1 MKKILNYTC
10 GFISEA
16 VSIKKLLF
24 LLIFLPSII
33 FGQDI
38 NDLKQDVGIKALS
51 EMSDKEIN
59 AYWIQAQER
68 GYTLDQIKTL
78 ARAQGASESDLME
91 FEKRIKDIGETDLE
105 GQDDDLL
112 KTKNELTSIFG
123 LKIDEESREKVEESY
138 SFVNLGVFGSEFFN
152 NPNINT
158 SPQLNIA
165 TPESYELGPGD
176 ELAIS
181 IWGAAENEYSSKI
194 SREGYLKIERIGPVY
209 LSGLTIVEAKSKLKD
224 RLSKIYSGLNSNYNK
239 VFIDVSLLSSRSIIV
254 NITGNIQ
261 APGTYTLS
269 SLISPLNAIYAAGGP
284 SNNGSYRD
292 IKILRGGKEIH
303 SIDLY
308 DYFVKGDLKNFSLRD
323 QDVILI
329 PTYKKRVFLNG
340 EFKTNGIF
348 EVKENESV
356 SDLLLYNGGIAS
368 FGAKSEIYIE
378 RIDGLGKSI
387 KTVSKNDFKTFLL
400 NDGDIIEAR
409 RVGDEIKNSVSVEG
423 AVMIPGQ
430 YELVKNPDIISLIKS
445 AGGLKENA
453 LKKRGYIIREV
464 DGFPQEVKTVDLE
477 RVLSLTENYTLIN
490 NDKLVIASIEELSG
504 SKFVSISGEVN
515 KGGDYPFF
523 TGMTIV
529 DLILMSK
536 GLTEKGSYDGINVYR
551 STYDKNQLNPVET
564 FTTSLNDGYSNLS
577 SKNNIE
583 LFENDL
589 VVIRS
594 KLGYQAKEYVSVSG
608 LVKKPGN
615 YALKSNEY
623 SVYDLIEDF
632 DGFLP
637 NAQLNGVKLKRKI
650 VNDKVKGL
658 INNLDSDNIDNE
670 IELDEFIEIG
680 LDINRITD
688 SNGRLDEY
696 NLTLKSGDE
705 IIVPKTDNSI
715 EVSGSV
721 QKATAMS
728 YRKGLTTLAAINA
741 AGGFGLDAKKSR
753 VYVIYQ
759 NGSINSTKSFLFFK
773 NYPKLLPGAKVFV
786 PKKNEKRDETS
797 VGEIV
802 GYTTSLVSIIALIKS
817 L

>member
-1 MKKILNYTC
+1 MYICEFIGEAMK
-10 GFISEA
+10 
-16 VSIKKLLF
+16 IKRILLF
-24 LLIFLPSII
+24 LLLIPTILFS
-33 FGQDI
+33 QDI
-38 NDLKQDVGIKALS
+38 SDLKQDMNMKTLR
-51 EMSDKEIN
+51 EMSDKEIKS
-59 AYWIQAQER
+59 YWMQAQER
-68 GYTLDQIKTL
+68 GYTLNQIKTL
-78 ARAQGASESDLME
+78 ARAQGASESDLIE
-91 FEKRIKDIGETDLE
+91 FERRVIKIGETDLKE
-105 GQDDDLL
+105 EEDDLV
-112 KTKNELTSIFG
+112 KTQNELTSIFG
-123 LKIDEESREKVEESY
+123 LKIDEKSEEEVDEPY

-158 SPQLNIA
+158 SPQINIA

-209 LSGLTIVEAKSKLKD
+209 LSGLTIMEAKSKLKD

-239 VFIDVSLLSSRSIIV
+239 VFIDVSLLSSRSIII

-284 SNNGSYRD
+284 SDNGSYRD
-292 IKILRGGKEIH
+292 IKILRSGKEIH

-308 DYFVKGDLKNFSLRD
+308 DYFVKGGLKSFSLRD

-329 PTYKKRVFLNG
+329 PSYKKRVFLNG

-368 FGAKSEIYIE
+368 FGTKSEIYIE

-387 KTVSKNDFKTFLL
+387 KTVSKNDFKTFVL

-423 AVMIPGQ
+423 AIMIPGQ
-430 YELVKNPDIISLIKS
+430 YELLKNPDIISLIKS

-477 RVLSLTENYTLIN
+477 RVLSLTENYTLRN

-504 SKFVSISGEVN
+504 PKSVSISGEIN
-515 KGGDYPFF
+515 EGGSYPFF

-536 GLTEKGSYDGINVYR
+536 GLTEKGSYDDINIYR
-551 STYDKNQLNPVET
+551 STYDKSQLNPVET

-577 SKNNIE
+577 SKDNIE
-583 LFENDL
+583 LLENDL

-594 KLGYQAKEYVSVSG
+594 KLGYQVKEFVSVSG

-623 SVYDLIEDF
+623 SVYDLIQDF

-637 NAQLNGVKLKRKI
+637 DAQLNGVKLKRKVI
-650 VNDKVKGL
+650 NDKVEELVG
-658 INNLDSDNIDNE
+658 NLDDDIDDR
-670 IELDEFIEIG
+670 IELDNFIEIG
-680 LDINRITD
+680 LDINRIKD

-705 IIVPKTDNSI
+705 IIIPKTDNSI

-728 YRKGLTTLAAINA
+728 YRRGLTTIAAINA

-786 PKKNEKRDETS
+786 PKKSEKTNQTS

>member
-1 MKKILNYTC
+1 MYKCEFIGEAMK
-10 GFISEA
+10 
-16 VSIKKLLF
+16 IKRILLF
-24 LLIFLPSII
+24 LLLIPTMVFS
-33 FGQDI
+33 QDVS
-38 NDLKQDVGIKALS
+38 DLKQNVNVKNLR
-51 EMSDKEIN
+51 EMSDKEIKS
-59 AYWIQAQER
+59 YWMQAQER
-68 GYTLDQIKTL
+68 GYTLNQIKTL
-78 ARAQGASESDLME
+78 ARAQGASESDLIE
-91 FEKRIKDIGETDLE
+91 FERRVMKIGETDLKE
-105 GQDDDLL
+105 EDDDLV
-112 KTKNELTSIFG
+112 KTQNELTSIFG
-123 LKIDEESREKVEESY
+123 LKIDEKSEEEVDEPY

-158 SPQLNIA
+158 SPQINIA

-209 LSGLTIVEAKSKLKD
+209 LSGLTIMEAKSKLKD

-239 VFIDVSLLSSRSIIV
+239 VFIDVSLLSSRSIII
-254 NITGNIQ
+254 NITGNVQ

-284 SNNGSYRD
+284 SDNGSYRD

-308 DYFVKGDLKNFSLRD
+308 DYFVKGGLKSFSLRD

-329 PTYKKRVFLNG
+329 PSYKKRVFLNG

-368 FGAKSEIYIE
+368 FGTKSEIYIE

-423 AVMIPGQ
+423 AIMIPGQ
-430 YELVKNPDIISLIKS
+430 YELLKNPDIISLIKS

-477 RVLSLTENYTLIN
+477 RVLSLTENYTLRN

-504 SKFVSISGEVN
+504 PKSVSISGEIN
-515 KGGDYPFF
+515 EDGSYPFF

-536 GLTEKGSYDGINVYR
+536 GLTEKGSYDDINIYR
-551 STYDKNQLNPVET
+551 STYDKSQLNPVET

-577 SKNNIE
+577 SKDNIE
-583 LFENDL
+583 LLENDL

-594 KLGYQAKEYVSVSG
+594 KLGYQVKEFVSVSG

-623 SVYDLIEDF
+623 SVYDLIQDF

-637 NAQLNGVKLKRKI
+637 DAQLNGVKLKRKVI
-650 VNDKVKGL
+650 NDEVKELVGD
-658 INNLDSDNIDNE
+658 LDDDID
-670 IELDEFIEIG
+670 DFIEIG

-705 IIVPKTDNSI
+705 IIIPKTDNSI

-728 YRKGLTTLAAINA
+728 YRRGLTTIAAINA

-786 PKKNEKRDETS
+786 PKKSEKTNQTS

>member
-1 MKKILNYTC
+1 MYICEFIGEAMK
-10 GFISEA
+10 
-16 VSIKKLLF
+16 IKRILLF
-24 LLIFLPSII
+24 LLLIPTILFS
-33 FGQDI
+33 QDI
-38 NDLKQDVGIKALS
+38 SDLKQDMNMKTLR
-51 EMSDKEIN
+51 EMSDKEIKS
-59 AYWIQAQER
+59 YWMQAQER
-68 GYTLDQIKTL
+68 GYTLNQIKTL
-78 ARAQGASESDLME
+78 ARAQGASESDLIE
-91 FEKRIKDIGETDLE
+91 FERRVIKIGETDLKE
-105 GQDDDLL
+105 EEDDLV
-112 KTKNELTSIFG
+112 KTQNELTSIFG
-123 LKIDEESREKVEESY
+123 LKIDEKSEEEVDEPY

-158 SPQLNIA
+158 SPQINIA

-209 LSGLTIVEAKSKLKD
+209 LSGLTIMEAKSKLKD

-284 SNNGSYRD
+284 SDNGSYRD

-308 DYFVKGDLKNFSLRD
+308 DYFVKGGLKSFSLRD

-329 PTYKKRVFLNG
+329 PSYKKRVFLNG

-368 FGAKSEIYIE
+368 FGTKSEIYIE

-423 AVMIPGQ
+423 AIMIPGQ
-430 YELVKNPDIISLIKS
+430 YELLKNPDIISLIKS

-477 RVLSLTENYTLIN
+477 RVLSLTENYTLRN

-504 SKFVSISGEVN
+504 PKSVSISGEIN
-515 KGGDYPFF
+515 EGGSYPFF

-536 GLTEKGSYDGINVYR
+536 GLTEKGSYDDINIYR
-551 STYDKNQLNPVET
+551 STYDKSQLNPVET

-577 SKNNIE
+577 SKDNIE
-583 LFENDL
+583 LLENDL

-594 KLGYQAKEYVSVSG
+594 KLGYQVKEFVSVSG

-623 SVYDLIEDF
+623 SVYDLIQDF

-637 NAQLNGVKLKRKI
+637 DAQLNGVKLKRKVI
-650 VNDKVKGL
+650 NDEVKELVG
-658 INNLDSDNIDNE
+658 NLDDDIDDR
-670 IELDEFIEIG
+670 IELDDFIEIG
-680 LDINRITD
+680 LDINRIAD

-705 IIVPKTDNSI
+705 IIIPKTDNSI

-728 YRKGLTTLAAINA
+728 YRRGLTTIAAINA

-786 PKKNEKRDETS
+786 PKKDEKTNRTS

>member
-38 NDLKQDVGIKALS
+38 NDLKQDVVGIKALS

-59 AYWIQAQER
+59 TYWIQAQER

-105 GQDDDLL
+105 DQDDDLL

-464 DGFPQEVKTVDLE
+464 DGFPQEVKTIDL
-477 RVLSLTENYTLIN
+477 VSENHELRN
-490 NDKLVIASIEELSG
+490 NDKLVIASIEELSPE
-504 SKFVSISGEVN
+504 KNITINGEVN
-515 KGGDYPFF
+515 NPGLYPFF
-523 TGMTIV
+523 KGMTIV
-529 DLILMSK
+529 DLILMS
-536 GLTEKGSYDGINVYR
+536 GGVNDKGSNNAITVYR
-551 STYDKNQLNPVET
+551 STYDETMQNPIET
-564 FTTSLNDGYSNLS
+564 IIVDLNDEYDNLS
-577 SKNNIE
+577 SSQNIK
-583 LFENDL
+583 LKKNDL
-589 VVIRS
+589 IIVRS
-594 KLGYQAKEYVSVSG
+594 KAGYQSVEFVSVSG

-615 YALKSNEY
+615 YAIKNNKY
-623 SVYDLIEDF
+623 SVFDIINDF
-632 DGFLP
+632 GGFLP
-637 NAQLNGVKLKRKI
+637 DAELNGIKIKRPVDIKKLEE
-650 VNDKVKGL
+650 L
-658 INNLDSDNIDNE
+658 ATDSLE
-670 IELDEFIEIG
+670 IEIDEFIEVG
-680 LDINRITD
+680 LNIERILK
-688 SNGRLDEY
+688 SNGSLDQY
-696 NLTLKSGDE
+696 NLVLKNGDQ
-705 IIVPKTDNSI
+705 IIVPKVDNSI
-715 EVSGSV
+715 EVSGEV
-721 QKATAMS
+721 QKPTAIS
-728 YRKGLTTLAAINA
+728 YYKGLTSISAVNKS
-741 AGGFGLDAKKSR
+741 GGFTNNAKRSR
-753 VYVIYQ
+753 LYVVYQ
-759 NGSINSTKSFLFFK
+759 NGDIASTKKFLFFN
-773 NYPKLLPGAKVFV
+773 NYPKLLPGSKIFI
-786 PKKNEKRDETS
+786 PKKPESKSTTS

>member
-1 MKKILNYTC
+1 MYICEFIGEAMK
-10 GFISEA
+10 
-16 VSIKKLLF
+16 IKRILLF
-24 LLIFLPSII
+24 LLLIPTILFS
-33 FGQDI
+33 QDVS
-38 NDLKQDVGIKALS
+38 DLKQDMNMKTLR
-51 EMSDKEIN
+51 EMSDKEIKS
-59 AYWIQAQER
+59 YWMQAQER
-68 GYTLDQIKTL
+68 GYTLNQIKTL
-78 ARAQGASESDLME
+78 ARAQGASESDLIE
-91 FEKRIKDIGETDLE
+91 FERRVMKIGETDLKE
-105 GQDDDLL
+105 EDDDLV
-112 KTKNELTSIFG
+112 KTQNELTSIFG
-123 LKIDEESREKVEESY
+123 LKIDEKSEEEVDEPY

-158 SPQLNIA
+158 SPQINIA

-209 LSGLTIVEAKSKLKD
+209 LSGLTIMEAKSKLKD

-239 VFIDVSLLSSRSIIV
+239 VFIDVSLLSSRSIII

-284 SNNGSYRD
+284 SDNGSYRD

-308 DYFVKGDLKNFSLRD
+308 DYFVKGGLKSFSLRD

-329 PTYKKRVFLNG
+329 PSYKKRVFLNG

-348 EVKENESV
+348 EIKENESV

-368 FGAKSEIYIE
+368 FGTKSEIYIE

-423 AVMIPGQ
+423 AIMIPGQ
-430 YELVKNPDIISLIKS
+430 YELLKNPDIISLIKS

-477 RVLSLTENYTLIN
+477 RVLSLTENYTLRN

-504 SKFVSISGEVN
+504 PKSVSISGEIN
-515 KGGDYPFF
+515 EGGSYPFF

-536 GLTEKGSYDGINVYR
+536 GLTEKGSYDDINIYR
-551 STYDKNQLNPVET
+551 STYDKSQLNPVET

-577 SKNNIE
+577 SKDNIE
-583 LFENDL
+583 LLENDL

-594 KLGYQAKEYVSVSG
+594 KLGYQVKEFVSVSG

-623 SVYDLIEDF
+623 SVYDLIQDF

-637 NAQLNGVKLKRKI
+637 DAQLNGVKLKRKVI
-650 VNDKVKGL
+650 NDKVKEFLG
-658 INNLDSDNIDNE
+658 NLDDDIDDR

-680 LDINRITD
+680 LDINRIND

-705 IIVPKTDNSI
+705 IIIPKTDNSI

-721 QKATAMS
+721 QKSTAMS
-728 YRKGLTTLAAINA
+728 YRKGLTTIAAINA

-759 NGSINSTKSFLFFK
+759 NGSIKSTKSFLFFK
-773 NYPKLLPGAKVFV
+773 SYPKLLPGAKVFV
-786 PKKNEKRDETS
+786 PKKGEKTNQTS

>member
-1 MKKILNYTC
+1 MYICEFIGEAMK
-10 GFISEA
+10 
-16 VSIKKLLF
+16 IKRILLF
-24 LLIFLPSII
+24 LLLIPTILFS
-33 FGQDI
+33 QDI
-38 NDLKQDVGIKALS
+38 SDLKQDMNMKTLR
-51 EMSDKEIN
+51 EMSDKEIKS
-59 AYWIQAQER
+59 YWMQAQER
-68 GYTLDQIKTL
+68 GYTLNQIKTL
-78 ARAQGASESDLME
+78 ARAQGASESDLIE
-91 FEKRIKDIGETDLE
+91 FERRVIKIGETDLKE
-105 GQDDDLL
+105 EDDDLV
-112 KTKNELTSIFG
+112 KTQNELTSIFG
-123 LKIDEESREKVEESY
+123 LKIDEKSEEEVDEPY

-158 SPQLNIA
+158 SPQINIA

-209 LSGLTIVEAKSKLKD
+209 LSGLTIMEAKSKLKD

-284 SNNGSYRD
+284 SDNGSYRD

-308 DYFVKGDLKNFSLRD
+308 DYFVKGGLKSFSLRD

-329 PTYKKRVFLNG
+329 PSYKKRVFLNG

-368 FGAKSEIYIE
+368 FGTKSEIYIE

-423 AVMIPGQ
+423 AIMIPGQ
-430 YELVKNPDIISLIKS
+430 YELLKNPDIISLIKS

-504 SKFVSISGEVN
+504 SKFVSISGEIN
-515 KGGDYPFF
+515 EGGRYPFF
-523 TGMTIV
+523 RGMTIV

-536 GLTEKGSYDGINVYR
+536 GLTEKGSYDDINIYR
-551 STYDKNQLNPVET
+551 STYDKSQLNPVET

-589 VVIRS
+589 VVVRS
-594 KLGYQAKEYVSVSG
+594 KLGYQVKEFVSVSG

-623 SVYDLIEDF
+623 SVYDLIQDF
-632 DGFLP
+632 EGFLP
-637 NAQLNGVKLKRKI
+637 DAQLNGVKLKRKVI
-650 VNDKVKGL
+650 NDKVEELVG
-658 INNLDSDNIDNE
+658 NLDDDIDDR
-670 IELDEFIEIG
+670 IELDNFIEIG

-705 IIVPKTDNSI
+705 IIIPKTDNSI

-728 YRKGLTTLAAINA
+728 YRRGLTTIAAINA

-786 PKKNEKRDETS
+786 PKKSEKTNGTS

>member
-1 MKKILNYTC
+1 MKTLR
-10 GFISEA
+10 
-16 VSIKKLLF
+16 
-24 LLIFLPSII
+24 
-33 FGQDI
+33 
-38 NDLKQDVGIKALS
+38 
-51 EMSDKEIN
+51 EMSDKEIKS
-59 AYWIQAQER
+59 YWMQAQER
-68 GYTLDQIKTL
+68 GYTLNQIKTL
-78 ARAQGASESDLME
+78 ARAQGASESDLIE
-91 FEKRIKDIGETDLE
+91 FERRVIKIGETDLKE
-105 GQDDDLL
+105 EDDDLV
-112 KTKNELTSIFG
+112 KTQNELTSIFG
-123 LKIDEESREKVEESY
+123 LKIDEKSEEEVDEPY

-158 SPQLNIA
+158 SPQINIA

-209 LSGLTIVEAKSKLKD
+209 LSGLTIMEAKSKLKD

-254 NITGNIQ
+254 NITGSIQ

-284 SNNGSYRD
+284 SDNGSYRD
-292 IKILRGGKEIH
+292 IKILRGGKQIH

-308 DYFVKGDLKNFSLRD
+308 DYFVKGGLKSFSLRD

-329 PTYKKRVFLNG
+329 PSYKKRVFLNG

-348 EVKENESV
+348 EIKENESV

-368 FGAKSEIYIE
+368 FGTKSEIYIE

-423 AVMIPGQ
+423 AIMIPGQ
-430 YELVKNPDIISLIKS
+430 YELIKNPDIISLIKS

-477 RVLSLTENYTLIN
+477 RVLSLTENYTLRN

-504 SKFVSISGEVN
+504 PKSVSISGEIN
-515 KGGDYPFF
+515 KDGSYPFF

-536 GLTEKGSYDGINVYR
+536 GLTEKGSYDDINIYR
-551 STYDKNQLNPVET
+551 STYDKSQLNPVET

-577 SKNNIE
+577 SKDNIE
-583 LFENDL
+583 LLENDL

-594 KLGYQAKEYVSVSG
+594 KLGYQVKEFVSVSG

-623 SVYDLIEDF
+623 SVYDLIQDF

-637 NAQLNGVKLKRKI
+637 DAQLNGVKLKRKVI
-650 VNDKVKGL
+650 NDEVKELVGD
-658 INNLDSDNIDNE
+658 LDDDID
-670 IELDEFIEIG
+670 DFIEIG
-680 LDINRITD
+680 LDINRIND

-705 IIVPKTDNSI
+705 IIIPKTDNSI

-728 YRKGLTTLAAINA
+728 YRRGLTTIAAINA

-753 VYVIYQ
+753 VYVVYQ

-773 NYPKLLPGAKVFV
+773 NYPRLLPGAKVFV
-786 PKKNEKRDETS
+786 PKKGEKTNRTS

>member
-1 MKKILNYTC
+1 MYICEFIGEAMK
-10 GFISEA
+10 
-16 VSIKKLLF
+16 IKRILLF
-24 LLIFLPSII
+24 LLLIPTILFS
-33 FGQDI
+33 Q
-38 NDLKQDVGIKALS
+38 NVSDLKQDMNMKTLR
-51 EMSDKEIN
+51 EMSDKEIKS
-59 AYWIQAQER
+59 YWMQAQER
-68 GYTLDQIKTL
+68 GYTLNQIKTL
-78 ARAQGASESDLME
+78 ARAQGASESDLIE
-91 FEKRIKDIGETDLE
+91 FERRVIKIGETDLKE
-105 GQDDDLL
+105 EDDDLV
-112 KTKNELTSIFG
+112 KTQNELTSIFG
-123 LKIDEESREKVEESY
+123 LKIDEKSEEEVDEPY

-158 SPQLNIA
+158 SPQINIA

-209 LSGLTIVEAKSKLKD
+209 LSGLTIMEAKSKLKD

-284 SNNGSYRD
+284 SDNGSYRD

-308 DYFVKGDLKNFSLRD
+308 DYFVKGGLKSFSLRD

-329 PTYKKRVFLNG
+329 PSYKKRVFLNG

-348 EVKENESV
+348 EIKENESV

-368 FGAKSEIYIE
+368 FGTKSEIYIE

-423 AVMIPGQ
+423 AIMIPGQ
-430 YELVKNPDIISLIKS
+430 YELIKNPDIISLIKS

-477 RVLSLTENYTLIN
+477 RVLSLTENYTLRN

-504 SKFVSISGEVN
+504 PKSVSISGEIN
-515 KGGDYPFF
+515 KDGSYPFF

-536 GLTEKGSYDGINVYR
+536 GLTEKGSYDDINIYR
-551 STYDKNQLNPVET
+551 STYDKSQLNPVET

-577 SKNNIE
+577 SKDNIE
-583 LFENDL
+583 LLENDL

-594 KLGYQAKEYVSVSG
+594 KLGYQVKEFVSVSG

-623 SVYDLIEDF
+623 SVYDLIQDF

-637 NAQLNGVKLKRKI
+637 DAQLNGVKLKRKVI
-650 VNDKVKGL
+650 NDEVKELVGD
-658 INNLDSDNIDNE
+658 LDDDID
-670 IELDEFIEIG
+670 DFIEIG

-705 IIVPKTDNSI
+705 IIIPKTDNSI

-728 YRKGLTTLAAINA
+728 YRRGLTTIAAINA

-753 VYVIYQ
+753 VYVVYQ

-786 PKKNEKRDETS
+786 PKKNEKTNQTS

>member
-1 MKKILNYTC
+1 MNILRC
-10 GFISEA
+10 EFIGEA
-16 VSIKKLLF
+16 VRIKHIILFFF
-24 LLIFLPSII
+24 LLMSTITFS
-33 FGQDI
+33 QDI
-38 NDLKQDVGIKALS
+38 SDVEKEFSVKALS
-51 EMSDKEIN
+51 EMSDEEIN
-59 AYWIQAQER
+59 DYWIQAQER
-68 GYTLDQIKTL
+68 GYSLDQIKTL
-78 ARAQGASESDLME
+78 ARAQGVSESDLAE
-91 FEKRIKDIGETDLE
+91 FERRIKKIGKPVSKDE
-105 GQDDDLL
+105 DDNLL
-112 KTKNELTSIFG
+112 KTQNELTSIFG
-123 LKIDEESREKVEESY
+123 LKVKEEPKNEIDESFSY
-138 SFVNLGVFGSEFFN
+138 VNLGVFGSEFFN
-152 NPNINT
+152 NTSINT

-181 IWGAAENEYSSKI
+181 IWGAAENEYASKI

-239 VFIDVSLLSSRSIIV
+239 IFIDVSLLASRSIVI
-254 NITGNIQ
+254 NITGNVQ

-284 SNNGSYRD
+284 SDNGSYRD
-292 IKILRGGKEIH
+292 IKIIRGGKKIQ

-308 DYFVKGDLKNFSLRD
+308 DYFVKGTLKNFSLRD

-329 PTYKKRVFLNG
+329 PSYKKRVFLSG

-348 EVKENESV
+348 EVKENESI

-368 FGAKSEIYIE
+368 FGTKGELYIK

-400 NDGDIIEAR
+400 DDGDIIEAR
-409 RVGDEIKNSVSVEG
+409 RVGDEINNSVSIEG

-430 YELVKNPDIISLIKS
+430 YELIKNPDIKSLIKS
-445 AGGLKENA
+445 AGGLKESA
-453 LKKRGYIIREV
+453 LKKRAYIIREV
-464 DGFPQEVKTVDLE
+464 NGFPQEAKTVDLE
-477 RVLSLTENYTLIN
+477 RALSLDQNYTLRN

-504 SKFVSISGEVN
+504 AKSVSISGEIN
-515 KGGDYPFF
+515 EAGNYPFF
-523 TGMTIV
+523 KGMTVI
-529 DLILMSK
+529 DLILMSS
-536 GLTEKGSYDGINVYR
+536 GITVKGSYEDVTVYR
-551 STYDKNQLNPVET
+551 STYDKTQLKPVET
-564 FTTSLNDGYSNLS
+564 INISLNEGYGNLIS
-577 SKNNIE
+577 EQNIE
-583 LFENDL
+583 LLENDL

-594 KLGYQAKEYVSVSG
+594 KLGYQPKEFVSVSG

-615 YALKSNEY
+615 YALKSNKY
-623 SVYDLIEDF
+623 SVFELIKDF

-637 NAQLNGVKLKRKI
+637 NAQLNGVKLKRRVESIEIEKLIENADDENTDEI
-650 VNDKVKGL
+650 V
-658 INNLDSDNIDNE
+658 
-670 IELDEFIEIG
+670 ELDEFIEIG
-680 LDINRITD
+680 LDINRIIK
-688 SNGRLDEY
+688 SNGQLSEY
-696 NLTLKSGDE
+696 NLTLKSGDQ
-705 IIVPKTDNSI
+705 IIVPKTDNSV

-728 YRKGLTTLAAINA
+728 YKKGLTTSAAINA

-759 NGSINSTKSFLFFK
+759 NGSIKSTRSFLIFRK
-773 NYPKLLPGAKVFV
+773 YPKLLPGAKVFV
-786 PKKNEKRDETS
+786 PQKAKNSNKTS